1 MKSAD
6 VQSVFYN
13 AHDNETTKYKLIDVG
28 ASGSCRILSVV
39 WCPYQIDPLDEPVV
53 ELWEGDPDS
62 GGTKLYVDGCYV
74 SASTDSTP
82 TEISQPFLSFEPF
95 PSHYY
100 LFNDDVWVKGGAS
113 GYGINNVTVTYQ
125 LGG

>member
-1 MKSAD
+1 
-6 VQSVFYN
+6 
-13 AHDNETTKYKLIDVG
+13 
-28 ASGSCRILSVV
+28 
-39 WCPYQIDPLDEPVV
+39 V

-62 GGTKLYVDGCYV
+62 GGTKVYVDGCYV
-74 SASTDSTP
+74 SVGFTGGTYDGH
-82 TEISQPFLSFEPF
+82 QPFLNFEPF

-100 LFNDDVWVKGGAS
+100 LFKDDVWVKGGAS